1 MGTNLGLEVAGCCG
15 VDVDGGSDGWD
26 EMDWDVHKKRA
37 PEGALV
43 LRRSEDQ
50 TRAAMA

>member
-1 MGTNLGLEVAGCCG
+1 MGTIFGLDVAGWCG
-15 VDVDGGSDGWD
+15 VDVDGGRDGMD